1 MFWTKYIELCEKNN
15 IKPRALASKLGAAPA
30 TVTRWK
36 NGSVPNRD
44 MLENIAKS
52 LGVTVD
58 FLLNDEEYSINMT
71 EKRSTFKKLTA
82 LPQRWNSLHSG
93 SEISKQRLVDIADYT
108 NSSLFF
114 LGNDKNVEFVPDG
127 EYDTKN
133 LQNIEVLFEILNIM
147 DACADTDFYRTL
159 QIQLSRI
166 VLYHLERHE
175 KKYDKKKLS
184 ECRQLNTGKMKF
196 LYTGVENTDI
206 TLNYGLNFSDLSAL
220 YEFTNCSYV
229 YMFTGIADNY
239 DEVIRTLVNT
249 K

>member
-15 IKPRALASKLGAAPA
+15 IRPRVLASELGAAPA

-44 MLENIAKS
+44 MLESIAKQ

-58 FLLNDEEYSINMT
+58 FLLNDEEYPINMT

-93 SEISKQRLVDIADYT
+93 SDLSKQQLVDIADFT
-108 NSSLFF
+108 NSSLYF
-114 LGNDKNVEFVPDG
+114 LNSEKNIEYAPDG
-127 EYDTKN
+127 EYDIKN
-133 LQNIEVLFEILNIM
+133 LLKIEVLFEILNIM
-147 DACADTDFYRTL
+147 DSCADTEFYRTL

-184 ECRQLNTGKMKF
+184 ECRQLNTAKMNF
-196 LYTGVENTDI
+196 LYTGVENADI
-206 TLNYGLNFSDLSAL
+206 TLNFGLNFSDLSAL

-229 YMFTGIADNY
+229 YMFTGIVGSC
-239 DEVIRTLVNT
+239 DEFVRTIGNT